1 MKWNWTGKV
10 KKKNV
15 EHCWSRNEYLNSL
28 CWFLF
33 TPALGCP
40 KSSSMSAGISACSW
54 PYMAVLCFL
63 FLALMFL
70 PKGLNTDPGQKDNTA
85 ENVPFLFFSLPP
97 EQFPVCLVSPVLDQG
112 KGSPL
117 HPPHAWRHDLHWDAA
132 LSSCWAWRPAWHH
145 LTGTVASAQE
155 LCLFDPQR
163 SSGGPCTLA

>member
-1 MKWNWTGKV
+1 MNTWILCV
-10 KKKNV
+10 D
-15 EHCWSRNEYLNSL
+15 SYSL
-28 CWFLF
+28 QPWVVLS
-33 TPALGCP
+33 PAPCLLA
-40 KSSSMSAGISACSW
+40 SVRAHDLIWLYSAS
-54 PYMAVLCFL
+54 
-63 FLALMFL
+63 
-70 PKGLNTDPGQKDNTA
+70 
-85 ENVPFLFFSLPP
+85 FSLRSCFC
-97 EQFPVCLVSPVLDQG
+97 QRVWTLSQDRGTAQRKMYHFYSSHCLQNSSLYCLVSPDLDQG